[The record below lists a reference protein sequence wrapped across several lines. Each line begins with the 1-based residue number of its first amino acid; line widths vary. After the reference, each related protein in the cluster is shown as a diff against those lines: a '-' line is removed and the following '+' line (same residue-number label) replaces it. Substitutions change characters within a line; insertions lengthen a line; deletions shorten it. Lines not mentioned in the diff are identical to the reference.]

1 MGQHRH
7 LQLNDQERAALEALL
22 DGTEAS
28 VREKR
33 RAQILLLSDR
43 SQGKQRTDQEVA
55 EIVRCSHGTIGNVR
69 RRYLDESLKAAL
81 YDKPRPGAKPKV
93 TGDVEAKLVMLACSD
108 PPAGYARWTLRL
120 LADEMIR
127 LEYVDDISHV
137 TVGAIAKKTSLNLGA

>member
-7 LQLNDQERAALEALL
+7 LQLSDQERAALEALL

-43 SQGKQRTDQEVA
+43 SQGKQRTDQEVC
-55 EIVRCSHGTIGNVR
+55 EIVRCSHSTIGNVR
-69 RRYLDESLKAAL
+69 RRYLDESMEAAL

-93 TGDVEAKLVMLACSD
+93 TGDVEAKLVMLACSN

-137 TVGAIAKKTSLNLGA
+137 TVGAVAKKTSLNLGA